1 MSSSKRPLEGLKLE
15 LIKGGPCAS
24 NLSSLHAADLQYDI
38 CNEEFVITQK
48 NSGTYKHATS
58 NFS

>member
-1 MSSSKRPLEGLKLE
+1 MSSSKRPLESLKLE
-15 LIKGGPCAS
+15 LVKGGPCAS

-48 NSGTYKHATS
+48 TVAH
-58 NFS
+58 